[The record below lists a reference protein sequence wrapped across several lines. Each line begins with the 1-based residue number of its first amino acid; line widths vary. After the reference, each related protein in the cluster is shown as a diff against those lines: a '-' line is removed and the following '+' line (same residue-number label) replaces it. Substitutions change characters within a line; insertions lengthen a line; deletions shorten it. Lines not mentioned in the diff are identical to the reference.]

1 MSPATDPLRA
11 KLSALRTTTS
21 LAEVRAAMTAMNG
34 IVVAAAA
41 KRIAADGP
49 FAALAEELPAAFER
63 LLDKP
68 VKRDPTCAGKIAIA
82 RTLYDLERWDPL
94 FAVGARYVQLEPAYG
109 KPVDTAGELRAICG
123 FAHAHFARPNALDV
137 LAELLADSELQTRT
151 AAARALG
158 DTGRDGAA
166 ALLRFKLLT
175 GDLDPEVLAAC
186 CESVLSIQQ
195 ADAIE
200 LVARMLERADQR
212 AEVCAVALGASRLA
226 AAVAPL
232 VAYCDSVLP
241 ETRRRVA
248 YLALA
253 LTRAEPATAR
263 LCDVIAT
270 GADADALAAAGA
282 LSTFRDIPAVCEQVR
297 TAARK
302 QPAKLRAKLDALMAG
317 G

>member
-21 LAEVRAAMTAMNG
+21 IDDVRAAAVAPNG
-34 IVVAAAA
+34 ILVAAAA
-41 KRIAADGP
+41 KRIATGGP
-49 FAALAEELPAAFER
+49 FAALVDELPAAFER

-123 FAHAHFARPNALDV
+123 FAHAHFVRPDALDV
-137 LAELLADSELQTRT
+137 LAELLADSDLQTRI
-151 AAARALG
+151 AAGRALG
-158 DTGRDGAA
+158 DNGTDGAA

-175 GDLDPEVLAAC
+175 GDGDPDVLATC
-186 CESVLSIQQ
+186 CESLLSIQKD
-195 ADAIE
+195 DAIE
-200 LVARMLERADQR
+200 LAARLLAGNDQR
-212 AEVCAVALGASRLA
+212 AEVCAVALGASRLPA
-226 AAVAPL
+226 GVAPL

-241 ETRRRVA
+241 DTRRRVA

-263 LCDVIAT
+263 LCEVIAT
-270 GADADALAAAGA
+270 GDDADALAAAGA
-282 LSTFRDIPAVCEQVR
+282 LSTFRDVPAVCDQVR
-297 TAARK
+297 AAARR
-302 QPAKLRAKLDALMAG
+302 QPPKLRAKLDALMAA
-317 G
+317 

>member
-11 KLSALRTTTS
+11 KLSVLRTTTS
-21 LAEVRAAMTAMNG
+21 IDEVRTAVCATNG
-34 IVVAAAA
+34 ILVAAAA
-41 KRIAADGP
+41 KRIAAGGP
-49 FAALAEELPAAFER
+49 FDALVDELPAAFER

-68 VKRDPTCAGKIAIA
+68 VKRDPTCAGKIEIA

-94 FAVGARYVQLEPAYG
+94 FAIGARYVQLEPAYG

-123 FAHAHFARPNALDV
+123 FAHAHFVRPNALDV
-137 LAELLADSELQTRT
+137 LAELLADSDLQTRI
-151 AAARALG
+151 AAGRALG
-158 DTGRDGAA
+158 DTGSDGAA

-175 GDLDPEVLAAC
+175 GDPDPDVLAAC

-195 ADAIE
+195 EDAIE
-200 LVARMLERADQR
+200 LVARLLARDDQR

-226 AAVAPL
+226 AGVAPL
-232 VAYCDSVLP
+232 VAYCERVLP
-241 ETRRRVA
+241 DTRRRVA

-253 LTRAEPATAR
+253 LTRAEAATSQ

-270 GADADALAAAGA
+270 GDDADAVAAAGA
-282 LSTFRDIPAVCEQVR
+282 LSTFRDVPAVCDQVR
-297 TAARK
+297 AAARK

-317 G
+317 